1 MTRRKLLRA
10 TTPGKRQ
17 NVYAPTRDNSI
28 RSLYLRIQEDWR
40 YNGEDWTR
48 PGFRALAMYRFGVWR
63 MGINSDLLRLPLNL
77 LYRFMHRSI
86 RNHYGIELHCTA
98 KLGRR
103 VVIAHQGS
111 IVIHEFAE
119 IGDDCVIRQGVTLGA
134 AGQYSVDEAPRLGR
148 GVTLGAGA
156 VLVGK
161 VRVGDG
167 AKIGPN
173 AVVIADVPAGSLAF
187 APPASVISQGG
198 FGQKD
203 IEPKAQTETQ
213 PKAEPKVN
221 NHPQL
226 STLHPIPVE
235 VA

>member
-1 MTRRKLLRA
+1 MTRRKLLR
-10 TTPGKRQ
+10 TPKKRK
-17 NVYAPTRDNSI
+17 NLYTPTRDNSI

-63 MGINSDLLRLPLNL
+63 MGIDSDLLRLPLNL

-86 RNHYGIELHCTA
+86 RNHYGIELHSTA

-156 VLVGK
+156 VLVGSVK
-161 VRVGDG
+161 VGDG

-187 APPASVISQGG
+187 APPAKVITQGG
-198 FGQKD
+198 FDQKA
-203 IEPKAQTETQ
+203 IEPKAQTE
-213 PKAEPKVN
+213 PKPQADPNVSSQ
-221 NHPQL
+221 PQL
-226 STLHPIPVE
+226 TTLQHTRVE
-235 VA
+235 AV

>member
-1 MTRRKLLRA
+1 MTRKKHLPA
-10 TTPGKRQ
+10 PGKRQ
-17 NVYAPTRDNSI
+17 NVYSPANDNSI
-28 RSLYLRIQEDWR
+28 RSLFLRIQEDWR

-63 MGINSDLLRLPLNL
+63 MGIESDLLRMPMSV

-86 RNHYGIELHCTA
+86 RNHYGIELHYTA

-103 VVIAHQGS
+103 IVIAHQGA

-134 AGQYSVDEAPRLGR
+134 AGQYSVDEAPKLGR

-161 VRVGDG
+161 VKVGDG

-187 APPASVISQGG
+187 APPARVISQGG

-203 IEPKAQTETQ
+203 IEPKDQTEQAEQQ
-213 PKAEPKVN
+213 PAHQPAQSE
-221 NHPQL
+221 
-226 STLHPIPVE
+226 
-235 VA
+235 AA

>member
-1 MTRRKLLRA
+1 MTRRKLFNA
-10 TTPGKRQ
+10 PGKRK
-17 NVYAPTRDNSI
+17 NVYTPTRDNSI

-63 MGINSDLLRLPLNL
+63 MGIQSGMLRMPLNL

-86 RNHYGIELHCTA
+86 RNHYGIELHSTA

-119 IGDDCVIRQGVTLGA
+119 IGDDCIIRQGVTLGA

-156 VLVGK
+156 VLVGSVK
-161 VRVGDG
+161 VGDG

-187 APPASVISQGG
+187 APPAKVITQGG
-198 FGQKD
+198 FDQKA
-203 IEPKAQTETQ
+203 IEPKAQTE
-213 PKAEPKVN
+213 PKPQAEPKLN
-221 NHPQL
+221 IQQQPSALQ
-226 STLHPIPVE
+226 PIPVE
-235 VA
+235 SA

>member
-1 MTRRKLLRA
+1 MTRRKLLR
-10 TTPGKRQ
+10 TPGKRK
-17 NVYAPTRDNSI
+17 NVYTPTHDNSI

-63 MGINSDLLRLPLNL
+63 MGIKSDLLRMPMNF

-134 AGQYSVDEAPRLGR
+134 AGQYSVDEAPKLGR

-161 VRVGDG
+161 VKVGDG

-187 APPASVISQGG
+187 APPANVISQGR
-198 FGQKD
+198 FDQKA
-203 IEPKAQTETQ
+203 IEPKAQTDSNPQ
-213 PKAEPKVN
+213 AEINVSNK
-221 NHPQL
+221 PQQSNL
-226 STLHPIPVE
+226 QPIPVE
-235 VA
+235 AS